1 VRTITLENGGPAR
14 ARNRGV
20 QAANNDLILFVDDDV
35 FPRPGML
42 RSHLALLESGFTGSQ
57 GILLWH
63 EEIKITPLIR
73 YIDSRGSQFAFHQ
86 IKNPRDLNFAH
97 VYTGNFAVR
106 RKAILDAGGF
116 DERIFHK
123 ELAVAAFEDTILGYS
138 LWRNGAKLALNKHAI
153 ADHLHDMTED
163 AFFHREFKV
172 GYAIGRVRELYPEVA
187 RELGW
192 DHKDFLSKPQA
203 QLLHLVNSAPVSRK
217 LLGYS
222 LSMRLRNREAFYRGF
237 VRFKREART

>member
-1 VRTITLENGGPAR
+1 MRELLVATTNPGKAREFRQMLGENR
-14 ARNRGV
+14 
-20 QAANNDLILFVDDDV
+20 
-35 FPRPGML
+35 
-42 RSHLALLESGFTGSQ
+42 
-57 GILLWH
+57 
-63 EEIKITPLIR
+63 
-73 YIDSRGSQFAFHQ
+73 FAW
-86 IKNPRDLNFAH
+86 IAP
-97 VYTGNFAVR
+97 
-106 RKAILDAGGF
+106 
-116 DERIFHK
+116 
-123 ELAVAAFEDTILGYS
+123 LAVAAFEDTILGYS